1 MTSRRAVSRA
11 VVTEVLDPTPPG
23 PSARPGPIRLTTVD
37 EIRVEMAKVYREA
50 RRRTLPTEEATR
62 LVYVLT
68 QIVKAHEVAV
78 IEPRIE
84 ALEKLSA
91 PQ

>member
-1 MTSRRAVSRA
+1 VGRA

-23 PSARPGPIRLTTVD
+23 PAARLGPIRLTTVD

-50 RRRTLPTEEATR
+50 RRGKLPTEEATR

-78 IEPRIE
+78 IERRIE
-84 ALEKLSA
+84 ALENLST